1 MDIQR
6 LPVSSASTRPE
17 HLGAARELVAR
28 GHTLERFDKSLWR
41 GERWTSATPQ
51 QVAEALAERSSVRL
65 KTDQG
70 KTLTIASGEDL
81 LEAHALC
88 ANGPTQSLPSPA
100 LAAGL
105 QALERVGR
113 LLREQEPVTAY
124 EAYNQLT
131 GDANHPGN
139 GQLTF
144 EQSGVMVSLGSSE
157 EVATTACLAAD
168 FGDGKGLPPE
178 AARLVAWRKEGYQFG
193 SLLTAFHQDAP
204 LELSYQDLPLARLTR
219 QDWVRPET
227 SASLKQLREQVDATA
242 RELGRP
248 PSLQQW
254 QLLQL
259 EPTRPF
265 QEKLELFKEL
275 PDPDHYRLALSRAQ
289 VDQPLLETAR
299 PLQQALA
306 TLGPQ
311 APLESL
317 EQACTHLAGLQAE
330 ERPAYLSLLQAGAA
344 PPLALHVLAS
354 RVGPE
359 IAERW
364 LRVLPEQE
372 SAGLLAAASEIPAA
386 VEAGP
391 WLEGQLARL
400 TRSGLQPAEGAQLLM
415 VLLGRRQYDQA
426 EALQERAAELPHA
439 ELLAAAAASGRLS
452 SDGPLLRLA
461 ADQEHPVP
469 SYRSLADQV
478 LPEYQKAFLKLH
490 EQCGQL
496 EQSLAA
502 WEAVSSDPAH
512 LPERQQAWSQLHQA
526 VKSEQATHILSQL
539 GPQSDP
545 VASVRDLLALLPAVG
560 GDLEQARAAWD
571 KLQGNSFAAQ
581 LFGLTPEAEQAL
593 LAARYVERRD
603 LPCAQQPLE
612 DRQQALLALARA
624 HRGDLR
630 SATQDYLFVASGLE
644 DPEALPQAAHLM
656 QDLIAATG
664 SSREARLAYE
674 QLSRLDP
681 EQGPALYPALRT
693 ALASAGSVTEAWPLW
708 EGIRKLTPEE
718 ARQRTAPLDDPA
730 FGALPARA
738 RATLAAGQLSAPL
751 GPPGLKALKEMVGKL
766 SGLSWQPTGSWVRQD
781 GSYVLSR
788 ASAGGDVLVSGPID
802 LPADGQFEAR
812 LFASWTLPEGAR
824 VNWDVSAD
832 DGLTWKPLVYAEK
845 SHAVQGEQGYSLNAY
860 AGKRVRFQIALA
872 NAQPGAEAHFKLDGL
887 RLDETKVLSH
897 ETIGT
902 HQLTQIGS
910 PALRGEATWTSPPLT
925 IPRGADSTLKVQQMT
940 CNRSPYND
948 IELQVQ
954 GSSGAWERV
963 SYFYSDS
970 YESSTRAISLEKY
983 AGQTIRY
990 RYRINVSKTGSA
1002 SYEQPHLTIHDAHLI
1017 HKKKDQSGALHE
1029 DLFHREHLDPM
1040 TLARLAADPAVAAP
1054 TRERV
1059 LQGLQAL
1066 VESTGHSGKAW
1077 SALESLRSQ
1086 ADAPDFVERCRA
1098 YGYLMGGEK
1107 PAEKL
1112 EELVA
1117 HLRPGDRLED
1127 LARIASVRSVEQLLE
1142 LRRRLDAEGGQCDSL
1157 AFVARA
1163 AGRGIS
1169 PEAAW
1174 SAAAP
1179 PLVGCEL
1186 AQRQQLVE
1194 SLTESFA
1201 ADGISLWNELT
1212 AWREPADNP
1221 ARTVRALTQLGKLVQ
1236 APQLLQALQALQKAR
1251 REGQTTRSLHGLV
1264 EGVANKMLMEG
1275 GGDLVAL
1282 VQATLLERESGSQIL
1297 EEANRIILP
1306 GTTVARRA

>member
-6 LPVSSASTRPE
+6 LPVTSASSRPE

-28 GHTLERFDKSLWR
+28 GHTLERFEKSFWR
-41 GERWTSATPQ
+41 GDRWTSATPQ
-51 QVAEALAERSSVRL
+51 QAAEALAEQAPVRL

-105 QALERVGR
+105 QALERSGR

-131 GDANHPGN
+131 GDPNHPGR
-139 GQLTF
+139 GPLTF
-144 EQSGVMVSLGSSE
+144 EQSGVRVSLASTE
-157 EVATTACLAAD
+157 EVATTAFLAAD
-168 FGDGKGLPPE
+168 FGDGKGVPPE
-178 AARLVAWRKEGYQFG
+178 AAQLVAWKKEGYQLG

-204 LELSYQDLPLARLTR
+204 LELSYQGLPLARLAR
-219 QDWVRPET
+219 SDWAG
-227 SASLKQLREQVDATA
+227 ASLKQLREQVDATA

-248 PSLQQW
+248 PSPQQW

-265 QEKLELFKEL
+265 QERLELFKEL
-275 PDPDHYRLALSRAQ
+275 SEPDHYRLALSRARDGQ
-289 VDQPLLETAR
+289 SLLETAR
-299 PLQQALA
+299 PVREALA
-306 TLGPQ
+306 ALGPQ
-311 APLESL
+311 APLEGL
-317 EQACTHLAGLQAE
+317 EQACTHLSGLQPE
-330 ERPAYLSLLQAGAA
+330 ERPAYLNLLRAGAA
-344 PPLALHVLAS
+344 PPLALHALAS

-359 IAERW
+359 TAERW
-364 LRVLPEQE
+364 LGSLNEQE
-372 SAGLLAAASEIPAA
+372 CAGLLAAASEIPPEVA
-386 VEAGP
+386 AGP
-391 WLEGQLARL
+391 WLDEQLAGL
-400 TRSGLQPAEGAQLLM
+400 TRSGLQPREGAQLLIG
-415 VLLGRRQYDQA
+415 LLGNRHFEQA
-426 EALQERAAELPHA
+426 EALQARAAELPHA
-439 ELLAAAAASGRLS
+439 ELLQAAAGAGRLA
-452 SDGPLLRLA
+452 SDGPLLALA
-461 ADQEHPVP
+461 AKQEQPVP
-469 SYRSLADQV
+469 AYQTLMGQV
-478 LPEYQKAFLKLH
+478 SPEHQKAFLELH
-490 EQCGQL
+490 QQCGRL
-496 EQSLAA
+496 DGSLAA
-502 WEAVSSDPAH
+502 WSAVSSDPAH
-512 LPERQQAWSQLHQA
+512 LAERQQAWSQLNQA

-539 GPQSDP
+539 GPQPDP
-545 VASVRDLLALLPAVG
+545 VAAVRDLLALLPAVG

-581 LFGLTPEAEQAL
+581 LFGVTPEAEQAL

-603 LPCAQQPLE
+603 LPCAQQPLQ

-624 HRGDLR
+624 HHGDLR

-644 DPEALPQAAHLM
+644 DPEALPQAAQLM

-693 ALASAGSVTEAWPLW
+693 ALASAGSVAEAWPLW

-718 ARQRTAPLDDPA
+718 ARQRTAPLDDSA
-730 FGALPARA
+730 FSALPARA

-751 GPPGLKALKEMVGKL
+751 GPQGIKALKEMAGKL
-766 SGLSWQPTGSWVRQD
+766 SGLNWQPTGSWVRQD
-781 GSYVLSR
+781 GSYVLSK
-788 ASAGGDVLVSGPID
+788 ASAGGDVLVSSPID
-802 LPADGQFEAR
+802 LPADGRFEAR

-824 VNWDVSAD
+824 VNWDVSSD
-832 DGLTWKPLVYAEK
+832 DGVTWKPVVYAEK

-872 NAQPGAEAHFKLDGL
+872 NAEPGAEAQFKLDGL

-897 ETIGT
+897 ETVAT
-902 HQLTQIGS
+902 TQLTQIGS
-910 PALRGEATWTSPPLT
+910 PAVQGEATWTSPPLT
-925 IPRGADSTLKVQQMT
+925 IPKGADSTLQVQQMT
-940 CNRSPYND
+940 YNRSPFND
-948 IELQVQ
+948 IELELQ
-954 GSSGAWERV
+954 GPGGAWERATM
-963 SYFYSDS
+963 FYSDN
-970 YESSTRAISLEKY
+970 YESSNRAISLEKY

-990 RYRINVSKTGSA
+990 RYRMKVSKTGSA
-1002 SYEQPHLTIHDAHLI
+1002 SYEQPHLTIYDAQLI

-1040 TLARLAADPAVAAP
+1040 TLARLAADPAVEAP
-1054 TRERV
+1054 TRERL

-1086 ADAPDFVERCRA
+1086 ADQPDFVDRCRA

-1117 HLRPGDRLED
+1117 HLRPGDRLQD

-1142 LRRRLDAEGGQCDSL
+1142 LRRRLDAEGAQSDSL

-1163 AGRGIS
+1163 AGRGIA

-1179 PLVGCEL
+1179 PLVGCDL

-1201 ADGISLWNELT
+1201 ADGIGLWNELT

-1236 APQLLQALQALQKAR
+1236 PPQLLEALQALQKAR

-1275 GGDLVAL
+1275 GGDLAAV